1 MCAVG
6 ADADLQAPMMLTFGP
21 GQPARQCLNINIPS
35 DSITEGGEV
44 FQVNAVS
51 LTPAA
56 CSANP
61 DDTQVCIT
69 GEGMHIQTLHES
81 SIENTFKPLFWS
93 VEPQYSSLYFGVWS
107 HRRLAPE
114 PYNSLTRF

>member
-1 MCAVG
+1 MLAVKLISKLIERENLCSHLITCAVG
-6 ADADLQAPMMLTFGP
+6 SASPDAALQPPMMLIFGP
-21 GQPARQCLNINIPS
+21 GQPARQCLNISIPS

-61 DDTQVCIT
+61 NNTQVCIQE
-69 GEGMHIQTLHES
+69 EGISLFCFSQNPVSHYLNTES
-81 SIENTFKPLFWS
+81 NA
-93 VEPQYSSLYFGVWS
+93 EP
-107 HRRLAPE
+107 
-114 PYNSLTRF
+114 